1 VQALFFIALAGFG
14 AQLVDGSLGMGYGL
28 TSSTLLMAIGLTPAI
43 ASASV
48 HLAEIG
54 TAAASGIA
62 HGKLGN
68 VDKTVLRRIAVPGGI
83 GAFAGAT
90 VLSGLSTQAA
100 RPWASGILFLL
111 GVYVLIRFLR
121 RRAALVRKGRPGHRF
136 LIPLGLI
143 GGFVDATGGGG
154 WGPVTTP
161 ALLATGRMAPNRV
174 VGTMNAA
181 EFIVAVCASAGFIVG
196 LGLAAIR
203 WDVLVPLL
211 LGGLI
216 AAPVAAW
223 IAHRLPM
230 RVMGVAVG
238 GMIIVTNSIT
248 ILRSVSAPSSVMAT
262 ILIVEIG
269 TWVSLLAVVIR
280 QVRQDKR
287 SADITTESN
296 SQPEPVT

>member
-1 VQALFFIALAGFG
+1 MTALLLIALAGFG

-28 TSSTLLMAIGLTPAI
+28 TSSTILIAIGLTPAL

-54 TAAASGIA
+54 TSAASAIS

-68 VDKTVLRRIAVPGGI
+68 VDKKVLKRIAIPGGI
-83 GAFAGAT
+83 GAFLGAT

-100 RPWASGILFLL
+100 RPWASTLLLIL
-111 GVYVLIRFLR
+111 GVYVLIRFLAQR
-121 RRAALVRKGRPGHRF
+121 TITLRKGRPGQRF

-174 VGTMNAA
+174 IGTMNAA
-181 EFIVAVCASAGFIVG
+181 EFVVAVCASAGFIVG
-196 LGLAAIR
+196 LGFAAIR
-203 WDVLVPLL
+203 WDILLPLL
-211 LGGLI
+211 IGGVI
-216 AAPVAAW
+216 AAPFAAW

-230 RVMGVAVG
+230 RIMGVAVG
-238 GMIIVTNSIT
+238 GMIIFTNSFTLMRTFDI
-248 ILRSVSAPSSVMAT
+248 ASSIQWTV
-262 ILIVEIG
+262 LIVEAIA
-269 TWVSLLAVVIR
+269 WVSLIAAVTAAHLRDRRV
-280 QVRQDKR
+280 VR
-287 SADITTESN
+287 ESV
-296 SQPEPVT
+296 SV